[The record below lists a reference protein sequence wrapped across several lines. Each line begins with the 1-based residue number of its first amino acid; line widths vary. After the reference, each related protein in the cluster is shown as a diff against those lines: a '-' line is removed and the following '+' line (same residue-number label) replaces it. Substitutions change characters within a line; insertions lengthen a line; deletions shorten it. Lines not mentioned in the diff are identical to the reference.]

1 MEIILVRHAIALD
14 KNIAIT
20 KGIKDS
26 KRKLTAAGK
35 KKFKKHIL
43 NHISLFKNSD
53 FILSSP
59 YLRAKETADILVKQ
73 LPFIPQCVSS
83 SVVVPDGSVDKFL
96 SYLKNKTYRKFVV
109 VSHEPFL
116 SQLIKS
122 LTAIPIDSIHLKKGS
137 LAVLR
142 LQPTGKYKLYQLLN
156 P

>member
-14 KNIAIT
+14 KNIAKE
-20 KGIKDS
+20 KGIKDPN
-26 KRKLTAAGK
+26 RKLTAAGK

-43 NHISLFKNSD
+43 NYISLFKNSD

-59 YLRAKETADILVKQ
+59 YVRAKETADTLVKH
-73 LPFIPQCVSS
+73 LPLIPQCVSS
-83 SVVVPDGSVDKFL
+83 SVIVPNGSVDKFL

-116 SQLIKS
+116 SQLIES
-122 LTAIPIDSIHLKKGS
+122 LTAIPVGSIHLKKGC
-137 LAVLR
+137 LVVLR
-142 LQPTGKYKLYQLLN
+142 LQPEGKYKVYQLLN